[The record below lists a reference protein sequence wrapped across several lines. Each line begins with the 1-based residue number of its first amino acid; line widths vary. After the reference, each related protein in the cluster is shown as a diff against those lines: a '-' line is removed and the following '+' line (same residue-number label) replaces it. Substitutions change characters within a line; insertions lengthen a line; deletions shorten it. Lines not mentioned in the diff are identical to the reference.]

1 MRQLYYVLGATVLLG
16 GCAAPQYTGQ
26 GEYFELHNINV
37 IERDLST
44 FKPTQMVSTAT
55 ANQQTSSP
63 TKRRLEESLYDLS
76 NPSNTKPKQKLAKTN
91 TKPKVKTPPTIV
103 PQFVVRHE
111 ERYQAALTRWIRA
124 AGYPNVAWSMKDAH
138 LAKMDNTNDKP
149 LRFKGSLKQAVSE
162 LSHHL
167 NVPLQ
172 VTMDKKMKVA
182 GVYDFAGKARITHV
196 TGKSIKAVTKGV
208 VENYGLRW
216 DDSDGLSRSWLA
228 PNDYRFGADYY
239 LLTAQDDIV
248 TALSTVL
255 EDFPVRSS
263 IVESTGQVIIQEEL

>member
-1 MRQLYYVLGATVLLG
+1 MRHIYCALGAGLLLA
-16 GCAAPQYTGQ
+16 GCAAPEYTGQ
-26 GEYFELHNINV
+26 GEYFELNNINV

-44 FKPTQMVSTAT
+44 FKPTQIVSTAT
-55 ANQQTSSP
+55 ENRPVSLS
-63 TKRRLEESLYDLS
+63 KRRLEESLYDLPS
-76 NPSNTKPKQKLAKTN
+76 PSNTKRKQKQVTTN
-91 TKPKVKTPPTIV
+91 VKPSVKAPPAVV

-124 AGYPNVAWSMKDAH
+124 AGYPNVAWSMKDEH
-138 LAKMDNTNDKP
+138 LAKMDGINDKP

-162 LSHHL
+162 LSRHL
-167 NVPLQ
+167 DVPLQ
-172 VTMDKKMKVA
+172 VAMDKKTKVA

-216 DDSDGLSRSWLA
+216 DDGDGLSRSWLA

-239 LLTAQDDIV
+239 LLTAQDDIE
-248 TALSTVL
+248 TALTTVL
-255 EDFPVRSS
+255 EDFPVRASV
-263 IVESTGQVIIQEEL
+263 VESTGQVIIQEEL

>member
-1 MRQLYYVLGATVLLG
+1 MRHIYCALSTGLLLA
-16 GCAAPQYTGQ
+16 GCAAPEYTGQ

-55 ANQQTSSP
+55 TNRQTTSP
-63 TKRRLEESLYDLS
+63 SKRRLEESLYDLPS
-76 NPSNTKPKQKLAKTN
+76 SSNTKPKQKLAKTN
-91 TKPKVKTPPTIV
+91 TKPKVKTPLAVV
-103 PQFVVRHE
+103 PQFEVRHE

-138 LAKMDNTNDKP
+138 LAKMDGINDKP

-216 DDSDGLSRSWLA
+216 DDGDGLSRSWLA

-255 EDFPVRSS
+255 EEFPVRSS